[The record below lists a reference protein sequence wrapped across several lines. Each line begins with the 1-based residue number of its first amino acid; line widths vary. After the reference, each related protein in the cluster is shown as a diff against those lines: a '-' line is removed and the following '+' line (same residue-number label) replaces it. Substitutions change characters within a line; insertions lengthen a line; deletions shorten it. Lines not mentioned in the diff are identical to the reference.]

1 MEYSATIVI
10 IQNKVTLEAGMHGGG
25 TGIRTLASCC
35 WRSASRGYMSLLDNL
50 KVKNRRVSIK
60 SIII

>member
-1 MEYSATIVI
+1 MVEGQGFEPWPHV
-10 IQNKVTLEAGMHGGG
+10 VGEVLLED
-25 TGIRTLASCC
+25 
-35 WRSASRGYMSLLDNL
+35 MSLLDNL